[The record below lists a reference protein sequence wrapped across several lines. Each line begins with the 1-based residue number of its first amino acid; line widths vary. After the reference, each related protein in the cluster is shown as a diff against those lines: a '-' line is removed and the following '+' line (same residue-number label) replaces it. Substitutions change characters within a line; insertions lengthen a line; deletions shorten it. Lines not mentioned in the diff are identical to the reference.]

1 MKAKKAVAAGM
12 SAIMFAGAFA
22 GTMAYAPSA
31 HADEVSPTGK
41 GIVGGALL
49 GGEVVVI
56 TMSLVGVKN
65 QWAYLGGGLG
75 GAAAGGV
82 GGYFV
87 EKASS
92 DGRAPIYMLA
102 GGLALII
109 PGVVLTLNATSYQG
123 NEHATE
129 DKAPTNVAPADPGQA
144 GGSAVG
150 PATGTTPAPAPTT
163 PAPTTPAPTT
173 PAPTTPAPAGGGA
186 APKAPV
192 QAPMSMI
199 DVQRSLEVTQL
210 RLGMPVP
217 VVKNAFTTQ
226 ERVKYGAN
234 QVSEVHVGVL
244 NVTF

>member
-1 MKAKKAVAAGM
+1 MKKALAAGM
-12 SAIMFAGAFA
+12 SAILFAGAF
-22 GTMAYAPSA
+22 TYAPSA

-123 NEHATE
+123 NENATE

-150 PATGTTPAPAPTT
+150 PATGTTPAPAPSPT
-163 PAPTTPAPTT
+163 P
-173 PAPTTPAPAGGGA
+173 PAPAPAPGGGA
-186 APKAPV
+186 GGAPKAPT

-199 DVQRSLEVTQL
+199 DVQRSLETTQL

-217 VVKNAFTTQ
+217 VVKNAFSTQ